1 MPFKIKERSLISI
14 TGVNNYSSS
23 HKEIT
28 DAIEAAVNFYWVTKI
43 WIISHSPLWVNQIA
57 NRNAIIVEDY
67 GIVWMFVYSLDWII
81 KYSNLDTI
89 LYNT

>member
-28 DAIEAAVNFYWVTKI
+28 DAIEAAVNHLSEHPPGSKS
-43 WIISHSPLWVNQIA
+43 IISHSLEIE
-57 NRNAIIVEDY
+57 RTE
-67 GIVWMFVYSLDWII
+67 
-81 KYSNLDTI
+81 
-89 LYNT
+89 